1 MKIHLFCGES
11 AWGLARMPALEFL
24 TWVGSEKSGR
34 RLNDIVGLTQRG
46 RRDKLISLQWRS
58 CSSRQRRVSLGISS
72 HYCKDSQAP
81 AVESGNFYAC
91 FDGNWLL
98 KKKGQ
103 EVASNL
109 NGRCIF
115 LVGMMGSGKTTV
127 GKILSEALGYS
138 FVDSDTFVEKAVGGT
153 SVSQIFNQ
161 CGEKF
166 FRDYESEA
174 LRKLASIPKQVVAT
188 GGGAVVRPIN
198 WKYMKQ
204 GVSVFLDVPL
214 DALARRIA
222 DVGTDSRPLLHFESG
237 DAYTK
242 AFVGLFTLSKK
253 RTEAY
258 ANADATV
265 SLQHIAASLG
275 LEDISDVTP
284 AAIAME
290 VLVQIENYLQ
300 GKNGTSIGMFP

>member
-1 MKIHLFCGES
+1 
-11 AWGLARMPALEFL
+11 MPALEFL

-34 RLNDIVGLTQRG
+34 RLKDIVGLTQRG

-58 CSSRQRRVSLGISS
+58 CSSRQRRVSLGFHLTTVRIL
-72 HYCKDSQAP
+72 KVTP

-222 DVGTDSRPLLHFESG
+222 D
-237 DAYTK
+237 

-265 SLQHIAASLG
+265 SLQHVAARLG
-275 LEDISDVTP
+275 LEDISDITP